1 MKKRHKNF
9 WYEYF
14 RVWFIEEYEYYLKK
28 KPQEL
33 KINPV
38 EIQEA
43 YNEQYRTSSCRTT
56 RRFRLKTITK
66 WLKTI
71 IEEFNLNPLFE
82 ESDLLDNSAK
92 PTELT
97 NNTESNTLNIIEFK
111 GITFNSGVI
120 EIGDYIISGTFTLQ
134 LKSN

>member
-1 MKKRHKNF
+1 MKKRHNNY
-9 WYEYF
+9 WYEYLK
-14 RVWFIEEYEYYLKK
+14 VWFIKEYEYYLKED
-28 KPQEL
+28 PQKL
-33 KINPV
+33 KINLV

-43 YNEQYRTSSCRTT
+43 YNAQYCSKTWRSA
-56 RRFRLKTITK
+56 RRFKLETITK
-66 WLKTI
+66 WLKPI

-82 ESDLLDNSAK
+82 ESDLLDKPAK